1 MYAQIC
7 IISQMHT
14 KTSIKFCQK
23 LGSYR
28 TEKRLNAASREL
40 KQKFPKL
47 IANIVIAAIFT
58 ASSQLAGWILKGI
71 NADVVFLLRIG
82 LLLGAGIF
90 LVRTLFD
97 ALTVTDKATKLLLKR
112 VGIKKE
118 QSKQRIFKDIICIVA
133 TLLVVAAL
141 GPILNGTSSI
151 NPTLNE
157 IMTYA
162 AMALIL
168 LFVYDIARTLYR
180 ITENKANGLA
190 NRISSSKER
199 DETNGK

>member
-1 MYAQIC
+1 
-7 IISQMHT
+7 MHT
-14 KTSIKFCQK
+14 KTSITFCQK

>member
-1 MYAQIC
+1 
-7 IISQMHT
+7 MHT

-23 LGSYR
+23 LGNYR

-71 NADVVFLLRIG
+71 NADIVFLLRIG

>member
-1 MYAQIC
+1 M
-7 IISQMHT
+7 
-14 KTSIKFCQK
+14 
-23 LGSYR
+23 
-28 TEKRLNAASREL
+28 NAASREL

>member
-1 MYAQIC
+1 M
-7 IISQMHT
+7 
-14 KTSIKFCQK
+14 
-23 LGSYR
+23 
-28 TEKRLNAASREL
+28 NAASREL

-151 NPTLNE
+151 NP
-157 IMTYA
+157 
-162 AMALIL
+162 
-168 LFVYDIARTLYR
+168 
-180 ITENKANGLA
+180 
-190 NRISSSKER
+190 ISSSKER
-199 DETNGK
+199 D